1 VGVIGFAG
9 CHKNR
14 ADLVRRLAF
23 LCLTLSFIASA
34 KNEPPMAT
42 DAPPRKIKISLA
54 ILELGFLNEQE
65 AACGI
70 SLQENLA

>member
-1 VGVIGFAG
+1 
-9 CHKNR
+9 
-14 ADLVRRLAF
+14 